1 MSVTQ
6 FPAAA
11 ASPGPEAAPYLAVL
25 LARWRRAGLLALAGW
40 AAVALLWFV
49 AAPISGAIVGG
60 GSVKV
65 EANRQT
71 VSHRDGGIVAQV
83 LVREGQAVARG
94 QTLIMLED
102 ERVAS
107 SVDLLQA
114 QLLTERLRVDR
125 LTAERSL
132 ASAWAGTLP
141 PGADDVRGREALA
154 RERANFLARRQS
166 LDRQLQAAAAQ
177 IADIDT
183 EIAAHRRNDAAS
195 TQALALLRE
204 EIASNEALAREN
216 FVNRSRVMTLQRGV
230 ADYEARI
237 EGARAESAQARQR
250 RAELAGRMES
260 LRAAYVQQASEELA
274 EAGARVVDLEERLR
288 AGSDTAGRQVVTA
301 PVAGRLV
308 SLRVNTVGSAV
319 GPREPLVDIV
329 PVDVP
334 LVVEARVGPDA
345 VSELRPGLKAEV
357 RLLGARQREV
367 PLLDGTLVQVSA
379 DALHDPQGG
388 PPYFLI
394 QVEVPATEVQSAG
407 VTLHP
412 GMATEVFVTT
422 SDRTALDFLLD
433 PLLSGLRRSFREH

>member
-1 MSVTQ
+1 M
-6 FPAAA
+6 
-11 ASPGPEAAPYLAVL
+11 
-25 LARWRRAGLLALAGW
+25 
-40 AAVALLWFV
+40 
-49 AAPISGAIVGG
+49 
-60 GSVKV
+60 
-65 EANRQT
+65 
-71 VSHRDGGIVAQV
+71 
-83 LVREGQAVARG
+83 
-94 QTLIMLED
+94 
-102 ERVAS
+102 
-107 SVDLLQA
+107 
-114 QLLTERLRVDR
+114 
-125 LTAERSL
+125 
-132 ASAWAGTLP
+132 
-141 PGADDVRGREALA
+141 
-154 RERANFLARRQS
+154 
-166 LDRQLQAAAAQ
+166 
-177 IADIDT
+177 
-183 EIAAHRRNDAAS
+183 
-195 TQALALLRE
+195 
-204 EIASNEALAREN
+204 
-216 FVNRSRVMTLQRGV
+216 
-230 ADYEARI
+230 
-237 EGARAESAQARQR
+237 
-250 RAELAGRMES
+250 
-260 LRAAYVQQASEELA
+260 
-274 EAGARVVDLEERLR
+274 
-288 AGSDTAGRQVVTA
+288 VTA

>member
-1 MSVTQ
+1 MSVSVLPGAGAPPSVD
-6 FPAAA
+6 PAPDLPA
-11 ASPGPEAAPYLAVL
+11 L
-25 LARWRRAGLLALAGW
+25 LARWRRAGLWALAVW
-40 AAVALLWFV
+40 TAVALLWFV
-49 AAPISGAIVGG
+49 AAPISGAIVGAG
-60 GSVKV
+60 TVKV
-65 EANRQT
+65 EANRQS

-83 LVREGQAVARG
+83 LVREGESVAQG
-94 QTLIMLED
+94 QTLVVLQD

-114 QLLTERLRVDR
+114 QLAAERLRLDR
-125 LTAERSL
+125 LGAERAL
-132 ASAWAGTLP
+132 ATAWHVAPP

-154 RERANFLARRQS
+154 RERAAFTARRQS
-166 LDRQLQAAAAQ
+166 LDRQLQALVAQ
-177 IADIDT
+177 IADIDS
-183 EIAAHRRNDAAS
+183 EIAAHRRNDQAS

-216 FVNRSRVMTLQRGV
+216 FVNRSRVMALQRGV

-250 RAELAGRMES
+250 HAELSGRIES
-260 LRAAYVQQASEELA
+260 LRAAYVQQASEEIS
-274 EAGARVVDLEERLR
+274 ESGARVVDLEERLR

-308 SLRVNTVGSAV
+308 NLKVNTLGSAV
-319 GPREPLVDIV
+319 GPREPIVDIV
-329 PVDVP
+329 PAGVP
-334 LVVEARVGPDA
+334 LVVEARIGADA
-345 VSELRPGLKAEV
+345 VAELRPGLKAEV

-367 PLLDGTLVQVSA
+367 PLLDGSLVQVSA
-379 DALHDPQGG
+379 DALRDPQGG

-394 QVEVPATEVQSAG
+394 QVEVPASVAEAAG
-407 VTLHP
+407 VTLLP

-422 SDRTALDFLLD
+422 SDRTALEFLLE

>member
-1 MSVTQ
+1 MNT
-6 FPAAA
+6 
-11 ASPGPEAAPYLAVL
+11 ASPTLQGVAAEPPPDLHAL
-25 LARWRRAGLLALAGW
+25 LGRWRRRGLLALAFW
-40 AAVALLWFV
+40 AGVALLWFV
-49 AAPISGAIVGG
+49 GAPIAGAIVGM

-83 LVREGQAVARG
+83 LVREGQSVQKG
-94 QTLIMLED
+94 QTLVVLQD

-114 QLLTERLRVDR
+114 QLVAERLRVDR
-125 LTAERSL
+125 LTAERAL
-132 ASAWAGTLP
+132 APAWAGALP
-141 PGADDVRGREALA
+141 PGADDARGREALA
-154 RERANFLARRQS
+154 RERSAFAARRQS

-177 IADIDT
+177 IASIDL
-183 EIAAHRRNDAAS
+183 EIAAHRRNDEAS

-250 RAELAGRMES
+250 REELAGRIES
-260 LRAAYVQQASEELA
+260 LRAAYVQQASEELT

-308 SLRVNTVGSAV
+308 NLKVNTVGSAV

-329 PVDVP
+329 PADVP
-334 LVVEARVGPDA
+334 LVVEARVGADA
-345 VSELRPGLKAEV
+345 VTELRPGLKAEV
-357 RLLGARQREV
+357 RLLGARQREL
-367 PLLDGTLVQVSA
+367 PLLEGTLAQVSA
-379 DALHDPQGG
+379 DALRDPQGG
-388 PPYFLI
+388 PAFFLI
-394 QVEVPATEVQSAG
+394 QVEVPAAEVQAAG
-407 VTLHP
+407 VTLLP